1 MFAVFAVHAFYSFC
15 QKIRIHSLQRTVYNV
30 ISFTPLLSILQNSS
44 FYVYIKLTP
53 YGKCTQH
60 WKLMVFS
67 FIGFENL
74 HPSLVLLVRFVQSS
88 EQAKL

>member
-1 MFAVFAVHAFYSFC
+1 MSYLLLHFYLSW
-15 QKIRIHSLQRTVYNV
+15 KTVL
-30 ISFTPLLSILQNSS
+30 F
-44 FYVYIKLTP
+44 VYIKLTP

-74 HPSLVLLVRFVQSS
+74 HPSLVLLVRFGQSS